1 MRPVI
6 VGVEGLRLMYFHLS
20 FTGVIFVHSFTAVL
34 MLRCNLFVMSWLERL
49 KLLLEMNVRILLLY
63 SSALIMTI
71 ELPLSAFVTMALASS
86 SLVFI

>member
-1 MRPVI
+1 MRPLI

-20 FTGVIFVHSFTAVL
+20 FTGMISVHSVTAVL

-49 KLLLEMNVRILLLY
+49 KLLLEINVRILLLY
-63 SSALIMTI
+63 SSSLIMTI
-71 ELPLSAFVTMALASS
+71 ELLLSAFVTMALASS